1 MRIFSHFI
9 SVLIHPVFI
18 VVYSFLI
25 YFEIDSFYNKMLFIA
40 APKIYWLLLVFI
52 LMMAVCF
59 PLLTMFIMFK
69 NKIISSYSIKDRKE
83 RIPMLFFVIIYY
95 LMTYYIFRHW
105 NETLLNL
112 LEPYVSFLFAGIL
125 LLIIVFIITFWWKIS
140 LHSASISGLCGGIMA
155 ETLVI
160 SELNNI
166 TTIMIFNTIL
176 LMLIGIVS
184 FSRLYLKAHTFSQVI
199 TGIVLGFSIMF
210 MTVYFKLY
218 I

>member
-1 MRIFSHFI
+1 
-9 SVLIHPVFI
+9 
-18 VVYSFLI
+18 
-25 YFEIDSFYNKMLFIA
+25 
-40 APKIYWLLLVFI
+40 
-52 LMMAVCF
+52 
-59 PLLTMFIMFK
+59 
-69 NKIISSYSIKDRKE
+69 
-83 RIPMLFFVIIYY
+83 
-95 LMTYYIFRHW
+95 
-105 NETLLNL
+105 
-112 LEPYVSFLFAGIL
+112 
-125 LLIIVFIITFWWKIS
+125 
-140 LHSASISGLCGGIMA
+140 MA

-176 LMLIGIVS
+176 LMLIGLVS

>member
-1 MRIFSHFI
+1 
-9 SVLIHPVFI
+9 
-18 VVYSFLI
+18 
-25 YFEIDSFYNKMLFIA
+25 MLFIA

-69 NKIISSYSIKDRKE
+69 NKIISSYSINERKE

-95 LMTYYIFRHW
+95 SMTYYIFRHW

-112 LEPYVSFLFAGIL
+112 LEPYVYFLFAGIL

-166 TTIMIFNTIL
+166 TTIMIINTVL

-199 TGIVLGFSIMF
+199 TGIVLGFGIMF
-210 MTVYFKLY
+210 MTIYFKLY
-218 I
+218 V

>member
-1 MRIFSHFI
+1 MRIFSHLI

-69 NKIISSYSIKDRKE
+69 NKIISSYSINERKE
-83 RIPMLFFVIIYY
+83 RIPILFFVIIYY
-95 LMTYYIFRHW
+95 SMTYYIFRHW

-112 LEPYVSFLFAGIL
+112 LEPYVYFLFAGIL

-166 TTIMIFNTIL
+166 TTIMIINTVL

-199 TGIVLGFSIMF
+199 TGIVLGFGIMF

-218 I
+218 V

>member
-69 NKIISSYSIKDRKE
+69 NKIISSYSINERKE

-95 LMTYYIFRHW
+95 SMTYYIFRHW

-112 LEPYVSFLFAGIL
+112 LEPYVYFLFAGIL

-166 TTIMIFNTIL
+166 TTIMIINTVL

-199 TGIVLGFSIMF
+199 TGIVLGFGIMF

-218 I
+218 V

>member
-69 NKIISSYSIKDRKE
+69 NKIISSYSINERKE

-95 LMTYYIFRHW
+95 SMTYYIFRHW

-112 LEPYVSFLFAGIL
+112 LEPYVYFLFAGIL

-166 TTIMIFNTIL
+166 TTIRIINTVL

-199 TGIVLGFSIMF
+199 TGIVLGFGIMF

-218 I
+218 V

>member
-40 APKIYWLLLVFI
+40 APKIYWLLFVFI

-69 NKIISSYSIKDRKE
+69 NKIISSYSINERKE
-83 RIPMLFFVIIYY
+83 RIPILFFVIIYY
-95 LMTYYIFRHW
+95 SMTYYIFRHW

-112 LEPYVSFLFAGIL
+112 LEPYVYFLFAGIL

-140 LHSASISGLCGGIMA
+140 LHSASISGLCGGVMA

-166 TTIMIFNTIL
+166 TTIMIINTVL

-199 TGIVLGFSIMF
+199 TGIVLGFGIMF

-218 I
+218 V

>member
-69 NKIISSYSIKDRKE
+69 NKIISSYSINERKE

-95 LMTYYIFRHW
+95 SMTYYIFRHW

-112 LEPYVSFLFAGIL
+112 LEPYIYFLFAGIL

-166 TTIMIFNTIL
+166 TTIMIINTVL

-199 TGIVLGFSIMF
+199 TGIVLGFGIMF

-218 I
+218 V

>member
-69 NKIISSYSIKDRKE
+69 NKIISSYSINERKE
-83 RIPMLFFVIIYY
+83 RIPILFFVIIYY
-95 LMTYYIFRHW
+95 SMTYYIFRHW

-112 LEPYVSFLFAGIL
+112 LEPYVYFLFAGIL
-125 LLIIVFIITFWWKIS
+125 LLIIVFVITFWWKIS
-140 LHSASISGLCGGIMA
+140 LHSASISGLCGGVMA

-166 TTIMIFNTIL
+166 TTIMIINTVL

-199 TGIVLGFSIMF
+199 TGIVLGFGIMF

-218 I
+218 V

>member
-1 MRIFSHFI
+1 MRIFSHLI

-18 VVYSFLI
+18 VLYSFLI

-59 PLLTMFIMFK
+59 PLLTVFIMFK
-69 NKIISSYSIKDRKE
+69 NKIISSYSINERKE

-95 LMTYYIFRHW
+95 SMTYYIFRHW

-112 LEPYVSFLFAGIL
+112 LEPYIYFLFAGIL

-140 LHSASISGLCGGIMA
+140 LHSASISGLCGGVMA

-166 TTIMIFNTIL
+166 TTIRIINTVL

-199 TGIVLGFSIMF
+199 TGIVLGFGIMF

-218 I
+218 V

>member
-69 NKIISSYSIKDRKE
+69 NKIISSYSINERKE
-83 RIPMLFFVIIYY
+83 RIPILFFVIIYY
-95 LMTYYIFRHW
+95 SMTYYIFRHW

-112 LEPYVSFLFAGIL
+112 LEPYVYFLFAGIL

-140 LHSASISGLCGGIMA
+140 LHSASISGLCGGVMA

-166 TTIMIFNTIL
+166 TTIMIINTVL

-199 TGIVLGFSIMF
+199 TGIVLGFGIMF

-218 I
+218 V

>member
-1 MRIFSHFI
+1 MRIFSHLI

-69 NKIISSYSIKDRKE
+69 NKIISSYSINERKE

-95 LMTYYIFRHW
+95 SMTYYIFRHW

-112 LEPYVSFLFAGIL
+112 LEPYVYFLFAGIL

-166 TTIMIFNTIL
+166 TTIMIINTVL

-199 TGIVLGFSIMF
+199 TGIVLGFGIMF

-218 I
+218 V

>member
-69 NKIISSYSIKDRKE
+69 NKIISSYSINERKE

-95 LMTYYIFRHW
+95 SMTYYIFRHW

-112 LEPYVSFLFAGIL
+112 LEPYVYFLFAGIL

-140 LHSASISGLCGGIMA
+140 LHSASISGLCGGVMA

-166 TTIMIFNTIL
+166 TTIMIINTVL

-199 TGIVLGFSIMF
+199 TGIVLGFGIMF

-218 I
+218 V